1 MGPEEEV
8 RMDSKLIHEEGGEKT
23 FALVFDT
30 GDEVVSEITNFAR
43 ENALDAATLT
53 AIGAFSSATL
63 GYFDLVR
70 KEYEKIPVEEQVEV
84 LSLIGDIALN
94 EGEPE
99 LHAHVVL
106 GRRDG
111 TTRGG
116 HLLEAHVLP
125 TLEVVL
131 VESPDHLKKRTD
143 EETGLA
149 LIDLRER

>member
-1 MGPEEEV
+1 MGNEEEV
-8 RMDSKLIHEEGGEKT
+8 RMRSKLIQEEGGEKT

-149 LIDLRER
+149 LIDIRER

>member
-1 MGPEEEV
+1 MKS
-8 RMDSKLIHEEGGEKT
+8 RLIDGEGGEKT
-23 FALVFDT
+23 FVLVLDT
-30 GDEVVSEITNFAR
+30 GDEVVSNITNFAR
-43 ENALDAATLT
+43 ENDLDAASIT
-53 AIGAFSSATL
+53 AIGAFSGATL
-63 GYFDLVR
+63 GYFDIVE
-70 KEYEKIPVEEQVEV
+70 KEYEKIPLEEQVEV

-116 HLLEAHVLP
+116 HLLEARVRP

-131 VESPDHLKKRTD
+131 VEAPDHLKKRTD

-149 LIDLRER
+149 LIDVRDR

>member
-1 MGPEEEV
+1 MKA
-8 RMDSKLIHEEGGEKT
+8 KLIHQEGGEKT
-23 FALVFDT
+23 FALVLDA
-30 GDEVVSEITNFAR
+30 GDEVVEGITNFAR
-43 ENALDAATLT
+43 ENALDAASLT
-53 AIGAFSSATL
+53 AIGAFSGATL
-63 GYFDLVR
+63 GYFDVEK

-84 LSLIGDIALN
+84 LSLVGDIALN
-94 EGEPE
+94 RGEPE

-116 HLLEAHVLP
+116 HLLEARVRP

-149 LIDLRER
+149 LISLED